1 MINDILENLSRYLSI
16 AVRQLELAWF
26 IFLDKLRA
34 VMRSISDVFDDW
46 LIDYPA
52 VARFLESGSP
62 TISLF
67 IFALIVVT
75 LLFLNSLQAKQKLDK
90 AAAGYEFRF
99 DDISPEAAQ
108 ELKRVLE
115 PHSVS
120 ESLSELANKNA
131 SSEKSTSVIT
141 LRDRPNEAQKFK
153 IFKKPKKKSD
163 TLENRKS
170 IEDDQFLL
178 GIEQEMLATRQLFL
192 DGLISKDVYVAET
205 RSLFVTAQ
213 KRMT

>member
-131 SSEKSTSVIT
+131 SSEKSTSVVT
-141 LRDRPNEAQKFK
+141 LRDRPNEEQKFK
-153 IFKKPKKKSD
+153 IFKKPKKKSA

>member
-1 MINDILENLSRYLSI
+1 
-16 AVRQLELAWF
+16 
-26 IFLDKLRA
+26 
-34 VMRSISDVFDDW
+34 MRSISDVFDDW